1 MTLDVLLRD
10 STFRFL
16 IARGAYRQVRM
27 QQPHEMEGRKK
38 KKVNKKR
45 KELSGSSGVVN
56 KVKVTPLHQA
66 SAKKKK
72 TYARSR

>member
-1 MTLDVLLRD
+1 M
-10 STFRFL
+10 
-16 IARGAYRQVRM
+16 RM
-27 QQPHEMEGRKK
+27 QQPHEMDGRKK

-66 SAKKKK
+66 STTTKKKRMLAVVEQR
-72 TYARSR
+72 TRWLRTSREDGMR

>member
-1 MTLDVLLRD
+1 MKWK
-10 STFRFL
+10 
-16 IARGAYRQVRM
+16 
-27 QQPHEMEGRKK
+27 EEKK